1 MLRGPDLG
9 KNAPVAVDVLGEC
22 IWDLPSPD
30 AADEHG
36 VVAIGADLE
45 PSTLMAAYRTGLFP
59 MRLGG
64 RSGPLGWWSPDPRGV
79 MPLDGF
85 KVSRSLRRHRRH
97 FSVSVDRQFGAVMM
111 GCADVRRPH
120 GWIDD
125 SFLDAYDRLHAL
137 GIAHSVEVWTPDGQL
152 AGGLYGVRIGGF
164 FAGESMFHRVTDA
177 SKVALWATCELLR
190 LDGARLFD
198 VQWTTEHLVSLGAVD
213 VARSQYLALLA
224 DAVAS

>member
-1 MLRGPDLG
+1 MSWTSEPTPVESTKWVFPPAEDWPDQDL
-9 KNAPVAVDVLGEC
+9 VAG
-22 IWDLPSPD
+22 
-30 AADEHG
+30 
-36 VVAIGADLE
+36 GADLE
-45 PSTLMAAYRTGLFP
+45 PGTLLEAYLHGLFP
-59 MRLGG
+59 MRVGD
-64 RSGPLGWWSPDPRGV
+64 PPEVLGWWSPDPRGV

-198 VQWTTEHLVSLGAVD
+198 VQWTTEHLVSLGAID